1 VIELE
6 IATTARIEARDIT
19 ELVQERA
26 RAAGDGFLWA
36 SCPHTTAALLLC
48 ESDPE
53 MLRDLERVA
62 EDLLGPLAP
71 FQHNKNNN
79 PNAPAHLFSSLMG
92 TQLLLPFEGQVLLGT
107 YQRIIFLE
115 LDGPRTRRV
124 QLKHVRLPSPPG
136 QVINLPP
143 PLGEGRVGAA

>member
-6 IATTARIEARDIT
+6 IVSSARIQARDVT
-19 ELVQERA
+19 DLVQEHA
-26 RAAGDGFLWA
+26 RADGDGFLWA

-53 MLRDLERVA
+53 MLRDLERCAV
-62 EDLLGPLAP
+62 DLLRPLEP

-79 PNAPAHLFSSLMG
+79 PNAAAHLFSSLMG
-92 TQLLLPFEGQVLLGT
+92 TQLLLPFEGRVVLGT
-107 YQRIIFLE
+107 YQRIVFLE

-124 QLKHVRLPSPPG
+124 QLKHLF
-136 QVINLPP
+136 
-143 PLGEGRVGAA
+143 A